1 MCMFVH
7 TSVEGEEIGEGEEK
21 REKGRLFGTI
31 LDNCVSAAVVLN
43 GLSGLSQN
51 LV

>member
-1 MCMFVH
+1 MCMFAH
-7 TSVEGEEIGEGEEK
+7 TPVEGEEIGEGEEK
-21 REKGRLFGTI
+21 REKGRLFGTV
-31 LDNCVSAAVVLN
+31 LDNCVSAA